1 MSDGPSGPS
10 ICSRTRRPGRA
21 VLLDEDQFN
30 FSRRQHTIS
39 ATKSYRGVTQ
49 FMATSHSQFV
59 RYLADSGLISAED
72 ITTVRS
78 RQPDDAQE
86 CARELVRQKKL
97 TRFQAEQIYLGKGK
111 SLVLGNYVILDR
123 LGEGGMGMVFKAEHT
138 RMKRLVAL
146 KVVTT
151 SKLDSP
157 DAVKRFRR
165 EVEAAAKLS
174 HPNIVAAHDA
184 DEAKGAHFLVMEF
197 VDGENLSNLV
207 KTQGPLPVEWA
218 VDCIVQAAR
227 GLAHAHSQGVIHR
240 DIKPSNLMLDKQGT
254 VKILDMG
261 LARLNESNS
270 GGHADALT
278 DSDSIF
284 GTVDYMSPEQALNT
298 KRADRPADIYSL
310 GVTLFFL
317 VTGKAPFAGGTAM
330 EKLVAH
336 REQPI
341 PSLADALGPAL
352 MSASNTS
359 LSDKTVPTSSVVLA
373 ELNSVFQK
381 MVAKNPNERQA
392 SMTDVIADLQRCL
405 GTPAI
410 TTHAN
415 ALRERLAL
423 SEQTAYGEFHAP
435 LITEFESSAGQAS
448 QVNKWSA
455 WTTDDVELPPTAIV
469 PSNLSDTDPTSR
481 MPVAPTT
488 IDSEGDTFLENSPPT
503 NRIKLLIGSLAVLIL
518 VAIGLKLISP
528 LIGDRP
534 AGEKEST
541 KHISTGAAPATRNE
555 LSQQAAEKL
564 LDLAPGDRQVD
575 LIPLIDTI
583 VFGDGRLG
591 DVHVDGD
598 VMMLDATGRSPQLWL
613 NFPDVA
619 GEDVTIRTQFRVAS
633 TSRDGFVKLVFM
645 SSPEVYGLFGN
656 RGKHQFK
663 IATAD
668 DNTHSVEAPASIE
681 TGRDFTDLAFVVSG
695 DKLRLL
701 VDGKQVL
708 EAPRHHREPAYIAIA
723 VGAWRCEFKQP
734 RVIVHA
740 PRLPEGNEVRPQ
752 SQAHP

>member
-1 MSDGPSGPS
+1 
-10 ICSRTRRPGRA
+10 
-21 VLLDEDQFN
+21 
-30 FSRRQHTIS
+30 
-39 ATKSYRGVTQ
+39 
-49 FMATSHSQFV
+49 MATSHSQFV

-97 TRFQAEQIYLGKGK
+97 TRFQAEQIYLGKGQ

-123 LGEGGMGMVFKAEHT
+123 LGQGGMGMVFKAEHT

-197 VDGENLSNLV
+197 VDGDNLSNLV

-218 VDCIVQAAR
+218 VDCIIQAAR
-227 GLAHAHSQGVIHR
+227 GLAHAHAQGVIHR

-254 VKILDMG
+254 LKILDMG
-261 LARLNESNS
+261 LARLNESNAS
-270 GGHADALT
+270 GHADALT

-298 KRADRPADIYSL
+298 KRAGRPADIYSL

-341 PSLADALGPAL
+341 PSLSDAVLQSSHLAPRDDRQSSQSPGMQIPASIVDDR
-352 MSASNTS
+352 SASVSRSATATG
-359 LSDKTVPTSSVVLA
+359 LLA
-373 ELNSVFQK
+373 ELNSVFQR

-455 WTTDDVELPPTAIV
+455 WTTDDVELPPTAAV

-481 MPVAPTT
+481 MPVALTA
-488 IDSEGDTFLENSPPT
+488 IDSESNTVLETSPPI
-503 NRIKLLIGSLAVLIL
+503 NRTKLLIGSLAILIL
-518 VAIGLKLISP
+518 VSFGLKLIPP
-528 LIGDRP
+528 LIDGRP
-534 AGEKEST
+534 TGEKEST
-541 KHISTGAAPATRNE
+541 KHISTGAASATRNE
-555 LSQQAAEKL
+555 LSQQAAKKL

-575 LIPLIDTI
+575 LIPLMDTI

-598 VMMLDATGRSPQLWL
+598 VMTLDASGRSPQLWL
-613 NFPDVA
+613 NFPDVD

-633 TSRDGFVKLVFM
+633 TSNDGFVKLVFM

-656 RGKHQFK
+656 RRQHWFK
-663 IATAD
+663 IAAAENDTP
-668 DNTHSVEAPASIE
+668 SVEAPATID
-681 TGRDFTDLAFVVSG
+681 TGLEFTDLAFVVSG

-708 EAPRHHREPAYIAIA
+708 EAPRHHGERAHIAIA
-723 VGAWRCEFKQP
+723 VGSWRCEFKQP
-734 RVIVHA
+734 RVIIHSQ
-740 PRLPEGNEVRPQ
+740 PPPEGKEVTPL
-752 SQAHP
+752 SPAHP

>member
-1 MSDGPSGPS
+1 MG
-10 ICSRTRRPGRA
+10 
-21 VLLDEDQFN
+21 
-30 FSRRQHTIS
+30 
-39 ATKSYRGVTQ
+39 
-49 FMATSHSQFV
+49 TSLTQFV
-59 RYLADSGLISAED
+59 RHLTDSGLMSVED
-72 ITTVRS
+72 IAAARS
-78 RQPDDAQE
+78 RQPDDTQE
-86 CARELVRQKKL
+86 FARELVRQKKL
-97 TRFQAEQIYLGKGK
+97 TRFQAEQIYLGKGQ

-123 LGEGGMGMVFKAEHT
+123 LGEGGMGMVFKAEHK

-157 DAVKRFRR
+157 DAVRRFRR

-197 VDGENLSNLV
+197 VDGDNLSHLV
-207 KTQGPLPVEWA
+207 KTHGPLPVEWA

-227 GLAHAHSQGVIHR
+227 GLAHAHTQGVIHR
-240 DIKPSNLMLDKQGT
+240 DIKPSNLMLDKQGN

-261 LARLNESNS
+261 LARLNESKS
-270 GGHADALT
+270 GGHTDALT

-317 VTGKAPFAGGTAM
+317 VTGNAPFTGGTAM

-341 PSLADALGPAL
+341 PSLADAVLQSSHLAPLDDGQSPLSPGTQFPASIADDR
-352 MSASNTS
+352 SASVSRSETATG
-359 LSDKTVPTSSVVLA
+359 LLA
-373 ELNSVFQK
+373 ELNAVFQK

-392 SMTDVIADLQRCL
+392 SMTDVIADLQRCV
-405 GTPAI
+405 GTP
-410 TTHAN
+410 TTTAHAN

-435 LITEFESSAGQAS
+435 LITKSDSSAGPA
-448 QVNKWSA
+448 NKGSA
-455 WTTDDVELPPTAIV
+455 WTTDEAELPPTAVV

-481 MPVAPTT
+481 MPVGLTT
-488 IDSEGDTFLENSPPT
+488 TDSESNTLLEAPPPINWT
-503 NRIKLLIGSLAVLIL
+503 KFLIGSLAVLIL
-518 VAIGLKLISP
+518 VAIGLKLIDGGP
-528 LIGDRP
+528 T
-534 AGEKEST
+534 GENES
-541 KHISTGAAPATRNE
+541 KKRISTVPASATQGDHK
-555 LSQQAAEKL
+555 LAQQAVEKPS
-564 LDLAPGDRQVD
+564 DLAPGDRQVD
-575 LIPLIDTI
+575 LIPLMGTI

-598 VMMLDATGRSPQLWL
+598 MMTLDATGRSPQLWL

-619 GEDVTIRTQFRVAS
+619 GEHVTIRTQFRVAS
-633 TSRDGFVKLVFM
+633 TSKEGYVKLVFM

-656 RGKHQFK
+656 DRKHRFK
-663 IATAD
+663 IAPAED
-668 DNTHSVEAPASIE
+668 DTLSVEAPASID
-681 TGRDFTDLAFVVSG
+681 TGREFTDLAFVVSG
-695 DKLRLL
+695 DKLQLL

-708 EAPRHHREPAYIAIA
+708 EAPRLHGERAYIAIA

-734 RVIVHA
+734 RVIIHSQ
-740 PRLPEGNEVRPQ
+740 PLPEGKEVRPQ
-752 SQAHP
+752 SPAHP